1 MKTVGVTTC
10 QADVGADMILIGS
23 NDDVWILMAAGF
35 ILEYGGECGVCGVLL
50 RGYGADMQFLFGFTV
65 LMCAVEM
72 KAYFASLRYW

>member
-35 ILEYGGECGVCGVLL
+35 ILEYGGKCVVCCYEGMRRTCNSCLGL
-50 RGYGADMQFLFGFTV
+50 QF
-65 LMCAVEM
+65 
-72 KAYFASLRYW
+72 